1 MDAEG
6 NGLAG
11 GLVAGDTLDVDDI
24 FETVDGGDLA
34 LTALVGATDDGDL
47 VVLADGD
54 AADLLRA
61 KSVIDRARRLQRGW
75 SYVVLLTELLGE
87 RGAHDVATLRR
98 GSLVVSGTAL
108 PARGVDDCIA
118 LSEIALESK

>member
-11 GLVAGDTLDVDDI
+11 GLVTGDTLDVDDV

-34 LTALVGATDDGDL
+34 LTALVGATDNGDL

-54 AADLLRA
+54 GADLE
-61 KSVIDRARRLQRGW
+61 G
-75 SYVVLLTELLGE
+75 ELE
-87 RGAHDVATLRR
+87 C
-98 GSLVVSGTAL
+98 
-108 PARGVDDCIA
+108 DDFR
-118 LSEIALESK
+118 